1 MNLLNSDDF
10 WQFACTFYEQCEHQQ
25 TLLALQNEQR
35 KNVNLCLLLYYLDSL
50 ALKIDSKQ
58 LNILVA
64 SLSEFD
70 QNVMQPLRT
79 ARAYLKAN
87 QTEIADYAAIRK
99 ELLSAELKLEK
110 QQQQMLIDKIN
121 NMDLIEQ
128 KKPNNIALYVTWIC
142 VGRAFA
148 RQS

>member
-10 WQFACTFYEQCEHQQ
+10 WQFACAYYEQSEHQQ
-25 TLLALQNEQR
+25 TLLTLQNEQG
-35 KNVNLCLLLYYLDSL
+35 KNVNLCLLLHYLDSL

-58 LNILVA
+58 LDILVTA
-64 SLSEFD
+64 INEFD
-70 QNVMQPLRT
+70 QNVMQPLRA

-87 QTEIADYAAIRK
+87 QTEVADYTAIRK
-99 ELLSAELKLEK
+99 DLLSAELKLEK
-110 QQQQMLIDKIN
+110 QQQQMLVDEVN

-142 VGRAFA
+142 VGRALA